1 MKKINVFGKIALG
14 IVISYVLFHLLILLQ
29 LIPSNVVWGGK
40 IVQPKTIL
48 FLEGAALLVMLF
60 LGALILMK
68 TKVIPNKW
76 QEKTLNRWLLVFSV
90 YFVLNTLGNLLAE
103 TIFENTQALPTL
115 ILALSL
121 FKMSKRNP

>member
-1 MKKINVFGKIALG
+1 MKKINVFGRIALG
-14 IVISYVLFHLLILLQ
+14 IVIAYVLFHVLILLQ
-29 LIPSNVVWGGK
+29 FIPSNVVWGGK
-40 IVQPKTIL
+40 IIEPKTML
-48 FLEGAALLVMLF
+48 VLEWVALLVLLF
-60 LGALILMK
+60 LGSLILMK

-90 YFVLNTLGNLLAE
+90 YFLLNTLGNLLAE
-103 TIFENTQALPTL
+103 SIFEKAQALLTL

>member
-1 MKKINVFGKIALG
+1 MKKINVFGRIALG
-14 IVISYVLFHLLILLQ
+14 IVMAYVLFHVLILLQ
-29 LIPSNVVWGGK
+29 LIPIHVVWGGK
-40 IVQPKTIL
+40 IVEPKTMLIL
-48 FLEGAALLVMLF
+48 EWVALFVLLF

-68 TKVIPNKW
+68 TKVISNKW

-103 TIFENTQALPTL
+103 SIFEKVQALLTL

-121 FKMSKRNP
+121 FKISKRNP

>member
-1 MKKINVFGKIALG
+1 MKKINAFGRIALG
-14 IVISYVLFHLLILLQ
+14 IVTAYVLFHILILLQ
-29 LIPSNVVWGGK
+29 FIPSHVVWGGK
-40 IVQPKTIL
+40 IVEPKTIL
-48 FLEGAALLVMLF
+48 ILEWVALLVMLF
-60 LGALILMK
+60 LGSLILMK
-68 TKVIPNKW
+68 AKVIPNKW

-103 TIFENTQALPTL
+103 SIFEKAQALLTL

>member
-1 MKKINVFGKIALG
+1 MKKINVFGRIALG
-14 IVISYVLFHLLILLQ
+14 IVMAYILFHTLILLQ
-29 LIPSNVVWGGK
+29 LIPSHVVWGGK
-40 IVQPKTIL
+40 IVEPITIII
-48 FLEGAALLVMLF
+48 LEWVAILVLLF
-60 LGALILMK
+60 LGALILMQ

-76 QEKTLNRWLLVFSV
+76 QDKNLNRWLLVFSV

-103 TIFENTQALPTL
+103 SIFEKAQALLTL

>member
-1 MKKINVFGKIALG
+1 MKKINVFESISLG
-14 IVISYVLFHLLILLQ
+14 IVMAYVLFHILILLQ
-29 LIPSNVVWGGK
+29 FIPSQLVWGGK
-40 IVQPKTIL
+40 IVEPKTIL
-48 FLEGAALLVMLF
+48 ILEWVALLVMLF
-60 LGALILMK
+60 LGSLILMK

-90 YFVLNTLGNLLAE
+90 YFVLNTLGNVLAE
-103 TIFENTQALPTL
+103 TIFEKAQALLTF

>member
-1 MKKINVFGKIALG
+1 MKKINGFGKITLG
-14 IVISYVLFHLLILLQ
+14 IIITYILFHVLILLQ
-29 LIPSNVVWGGK
+29 LIPSHVVWGGK
-40 IVQPKTIL
+40 IVEPKTIL
-48 FLEGAALLVMLF
+48 LLVWVALLVLLS

-68 TKVIPNKW
+68 TKLIPNKW

-103 TIFENTQALPTL
+103 SIFEKVQALLTL